1 MNVNKVAFIGLG
13 VMGFPMAGYL
23 QKNGF
28 HTTVYNRTPAKAESW
43 KMAYHG
49 ITAETPRQAAED
61 ADIVFMCVGND
72 NDIRSVCYGE
82 HGILAGLKTGA
93 ILIDHTT
100 ASATM
105 ALELDDACRKQ
116 GNHFMDCPVS
126 GGQSGA
132 EKGCLTIMCGGDE
145 QTFAVAKPVMDSY
158 SRQIQLVGS
167 AGAGQRCKMVNQ
179 ICIAG
184 VLQGLSEGILLA
196 QKAGLDVHQ
205 VVDTLKFGAAG
216 SWQMENRAE
225 TMAEEKFNFGF
236 AIDWMRKDLG
246 ICLEEAA
253 RLGVD
258 LPLTKEVDERYAK
271 LQEEG
276 CGRLDTS
283 ALILN
288 LKK

>member
-1 MNVNKVAFIGLG
+1 
-13 VMGFPMAGYL
+13 
-23 QKNGF
+23 
-28 HTTVYNRTPAKAESW
+28 
-43 KMAYHG
+43 
-49 ITAETPRQAAED
+49 
-61 ADIVFMCVGND
+61 MCVGND

-82 HGILAGLKTGA
+82 QGILAGLKPGA

-100 ASATM
+100 ASATI
-105 ALELDDACRKQ
+105 AHELDEACRQQ

-132 EKGCLTIMCGGDE
+132 EKGSLTVMCGGTTAIFE
-145 QTFAVAKPVMDSY
+145 MAKPVISSY
-158 SRQIQLVGS
+158 ARQIQLVGPI
-167 AGAGQRCKMVNQ
+167 GAGQRCKMVHQ

-184 VLQGLSEGILLA
+184 ILQGLSKGLLLA
-196 QKAGLDVHQ
+196 QKPGLDIHQ
-205 VVDTLKFGAAG
+205 VVDTLKYGAAG

-253 RLGVD
+253 RLGVE
-258 LPLTKEVDERYAK
+258 LPLTKEVDERYAE
-271 LQEEG
+271 LQQMG
-276 CGRLDTS
+276 HGRSDTS
-283 ALILN
+283 ALIMA

>member
-1 MNVNKVAFIGLG
+1 M
-13 VMGFPMAGYL
+13 
-23 QKNGF
+23 
-28 HTTVYNRTPAKAESW
+28 
-43 KMAYHG
+43 
-49 ITAETPRQAAED
+49 RQSP
-61 ADIVFMCVGND
+61 C
-72 NDIRSVCYGE
+72 
-82 HGILAGLKTGA
+82 H
-93 ILIDHTT
+93 
-100 ASATM
+100 
-105 ALELDDACRKQ
+105 KQ

-145 QTFAVAKPVMDSY
+145 QTFALAKPVMASY
-158 SRQIQLVGS
+158 ARQIQLVGRC
-167 AGAGQRCKMVNQ
+167 GAGQRCKMVNQ

-184 VLQGLSEGILLA
+184 VLQGLSEGLLLA
-196 QKAGLDVHQ
+196 ETVGLDIHQ
-205 VVDTLKFGAAG
+205 VVETLKFGAAS

-225 TMAEEKFNFGF
+225 TMAQNKFSFGF

-253 RLGVD
+253 RQHIE
-258 LPLTKEVDERYAK
+258 LPLTKQVDERYAK

-283 ALILN
+283 ALILS